1 MRSITLVLVL
11 GLLGGCFHDA
21 RQRRYA
27 KFGEGAAIAGGI
39 VMLSFAGT
47 GADCTAGPAGR
58 DAYDDCRFRAT
69 VVGDVGLGLI
79 LAGLLGFMVTA
90 ATGPDEPPPPP
101 RALASGRPPMSG
113 QPAAVPTP
121 ALPKR

>member
-1 MRSITLVLVL
+1 MRSLTFVLVL
-11 GLLGGCFHDA
+11 GLFAGCFHDA

-58 DAYDDCRFRAT
+58 DAYDDCRTRAT
-69 VVGDVGLGLI
+69 VIGDVGLGLI

-90 ATGPDEPPPPP
+90 ASAPDEAPPPP
-101 RALASGRPPMSG
+101 RALASGPQPLPR
-113 QPAAVPTP
+113 QPAAV
-121 ALPKR
+121 ALPRR